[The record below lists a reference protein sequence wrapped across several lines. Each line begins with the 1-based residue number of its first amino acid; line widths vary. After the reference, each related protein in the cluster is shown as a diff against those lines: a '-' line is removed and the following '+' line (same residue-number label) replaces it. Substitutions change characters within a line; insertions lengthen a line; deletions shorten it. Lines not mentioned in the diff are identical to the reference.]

1 MARKPLSKRVRF
13 EVFKRDQFKCQ
24 YCGGAAPDVL
34 LTIDHVQPQSKGGAN
49 DILNLVTA
57 CSGCNSGKSAISLS
71 DDSAVKK
78 QRAQMKLLAEK
89 REQLRM
95 LVQWRDGLA
104 DLDNEQVTILTNK
117 VNERLT
123 AYEQHL
129 NPSGIEMVRAWLKR
143 FGFSAALHGIHQATA
158 SGVDALIGQME
169 QYAAAARK
177 VEREPQLRD
186 YWRRTHRTVDDE
198 DALPEQGSQFG
209 RALGGDGNVSH
220 KLLVYQRL
228 LPRVNPGSTVP
239 P

>member
-177 VEREPQLRD
+177 V
-186 YWRRTHRTVDDE
+186 
-198 DALPEQGSQFG
+198 
-209 RALGGDGNVSH
+209 
-220 KLLVYQRL
+220 
-228 LPRVNPGSTVP
+228 
-239 P
+239 